1 MEAKTDQEYQ
11 QLLKEDEYME
21 MLAITGYRGLPS
33 KEMLDTRLSI
43 VKYVSVLWMLF
54 VFKQYLN
61 EIHITYNYEI
71 LMKFQSS
78 TQVVNFELLIVFLSF
93 FFNLSFPNNVFPEKK
108 FPSHLIFGSL
118 GGNLIFVEGIFS
130 RISRKE
136 QDSAPILHNRENP
149 G

>member
-1 MEAKTDQEYQ
+1 
-11 QLLKEDEYME
+11 
-21 MLAITGYRGLPS
+21 
-33 KEMLDTRLSI
+33 
-43 VKYVSVLWMLF
+43 
-54 VFKQYLN
+54 
-61 EIHITYNYEI
+61 
-71 LMKFQSS
+71 MKFQSS

-118 GGNLIFVEGIFS
+118 GGNLVFVEGIFS

-149 G
+149 GWRLFKEVTYAKYENGLKMFI